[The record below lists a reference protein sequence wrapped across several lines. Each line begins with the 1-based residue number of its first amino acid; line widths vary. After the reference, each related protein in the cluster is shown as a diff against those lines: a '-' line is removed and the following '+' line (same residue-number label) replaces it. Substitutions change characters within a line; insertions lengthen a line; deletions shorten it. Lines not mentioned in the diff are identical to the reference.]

1 MTVVAVIV
9 ANNFAFSTNSVLGA
23 RVFLFLGLAA
33 AIAAA
38 LIVPVIRLNR
48 RHAARA
54 TERKFPQF
62 EERLLTFTERLNAKP
77 NDPFLEHALT
87 LEPASA
93 AALWNLSDLLHSQ
106 HRDLDRSDDLLVRA
120 LAAGLPDGVDYA
132 AGRAVLYARG
142 GEPERASRLLDRALE
157 AAPADPRLH
166 LLRGRFHMER
176 RQCREAVAD
185 FDAADP
191 QSALAQASAGLARL
205 CVGDAAGAARN
216 FRR

>member
-1 MTVVAVIV
+1 
-9 ANNFAFSTNSVLGA
+9 NE
-23 RVFLFLGLAA
+23 GLLLRERGETDA
-33 AIAAA
+33 AIAA
-38 LIVPVIRLNR
+38 
-48 RHAARA
+48 
-54 TERKFPQF
+54 F
-62 EERLLTFTERLNAKP
+62 
-77 NDPFLEHALT
+77 EHALT

-142 GEPERASRLLDRALE
+142 GEPQRASRLLDRALE

-216 FRR
+216 FRRSLEIDPNQPEIRRALWQLGGR